1 MSLASLVGGYSRYG
15 TIGARSFWLA
25 KVMFTF
31 AYSCAIAWPVA
42 AAVTFKNSPVK
53 LIETG
58 LKNMGRDGGPRQA
71 AIWVNDHTLV
81 ANVPLEKS
89 THDPHNLGRT
99 VMYDLNTGKTSELMR
114 YASPLCWDASL
125 GRAAAVFYPNPDNPR
140 EQQTLALRIDFEG
153 SIIDKQFVAP
163 GAGLGP
169 DCDMTVERP
178 KGLPE
183 RVRIRL
189 RPPHGFIDLGQ
200 TGKRWDDA
208 AVLHRTDGKKIKL
221 ATHGWTIDHVRYLDF
236 LDKYQLDTGSGCLVK
251 GEKCPPD
258 IHLMDTSGAVT
269 SIQLPAGILD
279 LISVTRVH
287 VVKNGLLFRVQFNK
301 TNRYG
306 YFLLRNGVLHE
317 LWRPGSPG
325 LMKPGP
331 TEPWGR
337 EAISPDG
344 CKVAFRRGTWP
355 RQTFIFDHCAIGR

>member
-1 MSLASLVGGYSRYG
+1 M
-15 TIGARSFWLA
+15 
-25 KVMFTF
+25 
-31 AYSCAIAWPVA
+31 A
-42 AAVTFKNSPVK
+42 AAVTFKKSPVK
-53 LIETG
+53 LIDTG

-71 AIWVNDHTLV
+71 AVWVNDHTLV

-89 THDPHNLGRT
+89 AHDPHNFGRT

-125 GRAAAVFYPNPDNPR
+125 GRAAAVFYLNPDNPR

-169 DCDMTVERP
+169 DCDMTGERP

-200 TGKRWDDA
+200 TGKRRDDA
-208 AVLHRTDGKKIKL
+208 AVLHRPDGETTEL
-221 ATHGWTIDHVRYLDF
+221 SMNGRLVSDVRYLDF
-236 LDKYQLDTGSGCLVK
+236 LGKYQLDTGSGCLVK

-279 LISVTRVH
+279 LIPIYRIW
-287 VVKNGLLFRVQFNK
+287 VVKNGLLFRVEFNK

-306 YFLLRNGVLHE
+306 YFLLRNGLLHE

-325 LMKPGP
+325 FMKPGP

-337 EAISPDG
+337 EGISPDG
-344 CKVAFRRGTWP
+344 CKVAFTRDVQP
-355 RQTFIFDHCAIGR
+355 RKVIVFDHCAIGN